1 MSSSAVPP
9 TAPGV
14 PDRSDA
20 DKVVNFSNWPEYVD
34 VDPKNATQHPTL
46 AAFTAQTGVKVNY
59 TEDINDNNQY
69 FAKIQPQLAAGRAI
83 NADVFVVTDW
93 MVSKLIQLGY
103 LQKLDKANIPNAK
116 NINPNL
122 VDVPFDPGREYSL
135 TWQSGLAGIAQN
147 PTVTKGKSIDSVD
160 QLLTD
165 PALKGKVT
173 LLTEMRDTVGLTL
186 LDLGYDCADFTD
198 AQFSKAIAKLQKAVD
213 AKQIRQFTGNDYAN
227 GLVSGDIG
235 ACLAWTGDIVQLKAD
250 NPDLSFVFPPAG
262 FTLWSDN
269 LVIPVGTPHKKNAE
283 TLINYYY
290 QAPVAAKV
298 ADTVNYI
305 TPVRGVK
312 DILAKSDPKV
322 ADNTLIFPTD
332 ASLAKAHGFMKL
344 DQAQE
349 KRYNAAFAK
358 LSGT

>member
-1 MSSSAVPP
+1 M
-9 TAPGV
+9 
-14 PDRSDA
+14 PDRSDT
-20 DKVVNFSNWPEYVD
+20 DKVVNFSNWPEYID
-34 VDPKNATQHPTL
+34 VDSKNPTEHPTIE
-46 AAFTAQTGVKVNY
+46 AFTAKTDIKVNY
-59 TEDINDNNQY
+59 TEDVNDNNQY
-69 FAKIQPQLAAGRAI
+69 FAKIAPQLAAGRSI
-83 NADVFVVTDW
+83 NADLFVVTDW
-93 MVSKLIQLGY
+93 MVSKLLQLGY
-103 LQKLDKANIPNAK
+103 LHKLDKANIPNAR
-116 NINPNL
+116 NINPKL
-122 VDVPFDPGREYSL
+122 VDVPFDPGRQYSL

-147 PTVTKGKSIDSVD
+147 PKATGGKSIESVD

-198 AQFSKAIAKLQKAVD
+198 ARFGKAIAKLQKAVD
-213 AKQIRQFTGNDYAN
+213 ARQIRQFTGNDYAS

-235 ACLAWTGDIVQLKAD
+235 ACLAWTGDVVQLKAD
-250 NPDLSFVFPPAG
+250 NPDLQYVLPPAG

-269 LVIPVGTPHKKNAE
+269 MVIPVGTPHRKNAE
-283 TLINYYY
+283 LLMNYYY
-290 QAPVAAKV
+290 QPAVAAQV

-305 TPVRGVK
+305 TPVQGVQE
-312 DILAKSDPKV
+312 ILAKSDPTV
-322 ADNTLIFPTD
+322 ADNTLIFPTT

-344 DQAQE
+344 DQDQE